1 MSGASGGADEDDD
14 TMGLILDPNTPLSLS
29 ISSNNKNNDN
39 NGDNNKMVYDESTQ
53 RWVSTEEGG
62 DVDLSGFES
71 EKDEDGKIGEK
82 VVEKVDKK
90 VEEVEDVEEIEELEE
105 ENNDNDNEDEE
116 DVTGSLNTSEYEL
129 VEKVIIKKP
138 VATVDVTASSTI
150 SLPSVDNKE
159 LVEEEDGDGIDVSG
173 SLHTE
178 EYALVVGVKKPSLVT
193 STVPI
198 AQLSSLSTDA
208 TKSVHQETSME
219 EFGIEIEEEEMLEE
233 LVHETQ
239 GVGEVS
245 LRSEEY
251 IHSEVV
257 LKPPS
262 LTTTSQDSPIHTPLE
277 VSVVDIPSVSLH
289 TTPLEISLLDE
300 ADHSMTLDD
309 PIASGQGLALLAQ
322 GQGQSPADKSLPVSV
337 DSHPGEGQGEEGDEQ
352 TVHWGSPASRK
363 LLRLSSHNEDE
374 ILVQIAPAPVVTT
387 ADVLVPVDP
396 STPAEAP
403 VSSFI
408 PMSSSPT
415 IVMLPISLPSSPS
428 RSSPAS
434 LHHPD
439 HISPSET
446 PVNSSP
452 STHSEVPS
460 RVGSGVGGGNTV
472 AAVMKR
478 MRTIEGPL
486 FDMGD
491 SAQGHGLGLTPVPE
505 RIQSSEADLVISEEV
520 GKDGHL
526 VEAVTDA
533 LLRSLLTEIS
543 LLSTDQ
549 GMIGQA
555 DGRTMFVPTGP
566 GGRTEAGGGVDMLQ
580 KDTTRIM
587 EGVLK
592 RERTMGGVLLG
603 KGVGGARGVGG
614 ESKMGSDKSP
624 SSPVVTRTARVI
636 SPPLPSP
643 LPSPIPSPP
652 TSPVAIIHKRSE
664 GTEPYPNIS
673 YPYPTLLNPL
683 ITPLLTIPHP
693 YPSLPNL
700 PRPRDAF
707 VTIRF
712 CQSIHP
718 LVVSRFTF
726 SKKNRRRQ

>member
-1 MSGASGGADEDDD
+1 MSGVSGGADEDDD

-29 ISSNNKNNDN
+29 IGSNNKNTINDKN
-39 NGDNNKMVYDESTQ
+39 DDNNKMVYDESTQ

-71 EKDEDGKIGEK
+71 EKDENGKIGEK
-82 VVEKVDKK
+82 VVEKVDEK

-138 VATVDVTASSTI
+138 VATVGVTASSTI
-150 SLPSVDNKE
+150 SLPSVDNKV

-193 STVPI
+193 STAPV
-198 AQLSSLSTDA
+198 AQLSSPSTDA
-208 TKSVHQETSME
+208 IKSVHQETNME
-219 EFGIEIEEEEMLEE
+219 EEIGIEIEEEEMLDDM
-233 LVHETQ
+233 VHETQ
-239 GVGEVS
+239 GEGEVS
-245 LRSEEY
+245 LRSDEY
-251 IHSEVV
+251 VHSEVV
-257 LKPPS
+257 HKPPS
-262 LTTTSQDSPIHTPLE
+262 LTIRSQDSPIHTPLE
-277 VSVVDIPSVSLH
+277 VSVVDIPSVFLH

-352 TVHWGSPASRK
+352 TVHWGSPTSRK
-363 LLRLSSHNEDE
+363 LLRLSSHNEDQ

-387 ADVLVPVDP
+387 ADVLVAVDP
-396 STPAEAP
+396 STPKEAP
-403 VSSFI
+403 MSSFI

-446 PVNSSP
+446 PVTSSP

-486 FDMGD
+486 FDIGD

-505 RIQSSEADLVISEEV
+505 RIQSSEADLVISEV

-533 LLRSLLTEIS
+533 LMRSLLAEIS
-543 LLSTDQ
+543 LLTTDQ
-549 GMIGQA
+549 GIISPS

-603 KGVGGARGVGG
+603 KGVGGTRGVGG

-664 GTEPYPNIS
+664 GTEPYPNPTPTP
-673 YPYPTLLNPL
+673 PYLTLTL
-683 ITPLLTIPHP
+683 PH
-693 YPSLPNL
+693 S
-700 PRPRDAF
+700 
-707 VTIRF
+707 
-712 CQSIHP
+712 
-718 LVVSRFTF
+718 
-726 SKKNRRRQ
+726 